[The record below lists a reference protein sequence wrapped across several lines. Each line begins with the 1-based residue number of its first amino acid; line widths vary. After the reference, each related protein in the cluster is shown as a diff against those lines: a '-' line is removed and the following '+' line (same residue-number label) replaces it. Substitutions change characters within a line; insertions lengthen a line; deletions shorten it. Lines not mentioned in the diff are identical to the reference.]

1 MCLLE
6 EIGPI
11 VYPQCG
17 FHTSV
22 RVLLKP
28 GRFDARFTQI
38 YTKLIYILKWAKKF
52 HKNPLRLY

>member
-1 MCLLE
+1 MCLQE

-22 RVLLKP
+22 RALLKP
-28 GRFDARFTQI
+28 GRSNARKTQI
-38 YTKLIYILKWAKKF
+38 YTKLICILKWAKKF
-52 HKNPLRLY
+52 HKKTRLY